1 MSPAWSPLV
10 AASGSAELDRGTV
23 NFWIRIAFAVAV
35 AVVMAIG
42 AMIVSRV
49 ARGMKR
55 AAAELG
61 WTYRR
66 EGTPVPAHVL
76 AGFPFGGL
84 EDGAVEHEISGLW
97 RTHRAKA
104 FILRK
109 SPPGYS
115 ARFHVTMLETSRA
128 LPLVEIHPRGNLQR
142 RFDIDLDVAT
152 GSAEFDKRWRVVCRD
167 PNVARAMVTPQLME
181 RLLAERA
188 AIVPVTIDNATLYT
202 WAPVHRALKQKMQAS
217 LTLLADVAVI
227 VAHAQVQTDRGEL
240 SPAPMAPSPS
250 ATQRSNATPKR
261 KHNKNYLAIL
271 SIILPLTFV
280 LAPAGIL
287 FGHFAIR
294 AARRGEANNH
304 RWAIVGLVFS
314 YGMAAI
320 FVAAMLMAQF
330 AS

>member
-1 MSPAWSPLV
+1 MRLALLVGVLV
-10 AASGSAELDRGTV
+10 A
-23 NFWIRIAFAVAV
+23 
-35 AVVMAIG
+35 MAIG
-42 AMIVSRV
+42 AIIVSRV

-55 AAAELG
+55 TAAELG
-61 WTYRR
+61 WIYRR
-66 EGTPVPAHVL
+66 EGTPIPVHAL

-84 EDGAVEHEISGLW
+84 EDGAVEHDISGLW
-97 RTHRAKA
+97 RSHRARA

-115 ARFHVTMLETSRA
+115 ARFHVTLFETTRA
-128 LPLVEIHPRGNLQR
+128 LPLVEIHPRANLQR

-167 PNVARAMVTPQLME
+167 PDVARAIVTPPLME

-188 AIVPVTIDNATLYT
+188 AVVPVTIDNATVYT

-227 VAHAQVQTDRGEL
+227 VAHAAVEADRGEL
-240 SPAPMAPSPS
+240 AHASVPVTTS

-261 KHNKNYLAIL
+261 KGSKNYLAIL

-287 FGHFAIR
+287 FGHLAIR

-304 RWAIVGLVFS
+304 RWAVVGLVFS
-314 YGMAAI
+314 YGMVAI
-320 FVAAMLMAQF
+320 FVAAMLMARL
-330 AS
+330 AY